1 MAQRRS
7 STKNHILLPA
17 SGPNSTAFEPI
28 PHVPAYS
35 LIAWTLGRGSVIWR
49 IWPAVLLH
57 TLFAS
62 AITMISMRGILPLEI
77 PNVMLTVLGVV
88 IGFVISYRAMS
99 GYDRYWLGRT
109 YWSDVIRNART
120 LGRLVWFHVPPRL
133 TPKNPEET
141 QSGECQR
148 SIQEMNNVMAEKRMA
163 LELIEGYAVSLKHH
177 IRGELGIYY
186 EDLYQLIRP
195 MHEHDHSDDQNIQHA
210 MTSALPLPRK
220 AQRITTNAHNHSQPP
235 RRARSVSPDLSLE
248 PSDPVIPAI
257 NAYGTFDPTKLTSSS
272 PPRPSHLP
280 PLRRSASHSSH
291 LSSQSQHQPLLPSTQ
306 PPADTV
312 MDKISSDLIPF
323 PGLAALFQWFRPR
336 RSLELPPARDA
347 EVDPGA
353 TSQPQRRWQG
363 PVQSNLYNKHRPRVA
378 GSGENLPLEILRCL
392 SEWFSVL
399 EDRGTVPGS
408 SMGPMINA
416 VAAME
421 DSLSGLERILTT
433 PLPFV
438 YSVHIS
444 TVWLYLFF
452 LPFQL
457 VSLFGYYTI
466 PGVAIAA
473 FIYLGFLAAGEEIEQ
488 PFGACSL
495 LLYFRGSNLSPG
507 YDDNDLDLDLFCHA
521 IVHADIKQL
530 KTSPCLNAYLG
541 PPGDTHLRPVRS
553 LSLRLTA
560 GVEQDKKLVVAV
572 AGS

>member
-7 STKNHILLPA
+7 STNNHILLPA
-17 SGPNSTAFEPI
+17 SGSSLAAFEPI

-35 LIAWTLGRGSVIWR
+35 LVAWTLGRGSVVWR

-62 AITMISMRGILPLEI
+62 AITMISMRGIMHLEI

-99 GYDRYWLGRT
+99 GYERYWLGRT

-120 LGRLVWFHVPPRL
+120 LGRLIWFHVPPRL
-133 TPKNPEET
+133 TPKTPEET
-141 QSGECQR
+141 QSGECKR
-148 SIQEMNNVMAEKRMA
+148 SIQEMNKVMAEKRMA
-163 LELIEGYAVSLKHH
+163 LDLIDGYAVSLKHH

-186 EDLYQLIRP
+186 EDLYHLIRP
-195 MHEHDHSDDQNIQHA
+195 LHEHDHTDNQNIQHA
-210 MTSALPLPRK
+210 MTSALPVPRK
-220 AQRITTNAHNHSQPP
+220 AQRITTKTHMHSQPPP

-248 PSDPVIPAI
+248 PSDPAILTI
-257 NAYGTFDPTKLTSSS
+257 NAYGTFDPNKLTSSS
-272 PPRPSHLP
+272 PPQPSHLP

-312 MDKISSDLIPF
+312 MDKISSDLIPL
-323 PGLAALFQWFRPR
+323 PGLAALFQWFHPQHT
-336 RSLELPPARDA
+336 LELLPSPDA

-363 PVQSNLYNKHRPRVA
+363 PVQSSLYNKHRPRVA

-392 SEWFSVL
+392 SEWLSVL

-433 PLPFV
+433 PLPFSYQV
-438 YSVHIS
+438 TSGITSPTSAILIQIS
-444 TVWLYLFF
+444 FVE
-452 LPFQL
+452 QAL

-488 PFGACSL
+488 PF
-495 LLYFRGSNLSPG
+495 G

-541 PPGDTHLRPVRS
+541 PPSDTRLQPTCS
-553 LSLRLTA
+553 LSLRHVTEA
-560 GVEQDKKLVVAV
+560 EQDKKPIVAV
-572 AGS
+572 AAS